1 MPEVELYLLIAL
13 MIVGALV
20 AVHTRSLISAVIS
33 LAVVGLALAVA
44 FLYMQAPDIAITQ
57 IVVEVLALVILIIA
71 VSIGKEVMDIK
82 GKWEILAIAAIVPF
96 VVIFALFA
104 YRAVTQL
111 PPFGSPLMTVS
122 QHYVE
127 EGLRQTGSANLVT
140 SVLLDFRAY
149 DTLGEATILFT
160 AILGAFAILRKVG
173 RKGK

>member
-1 MPEVELYLLIAL
+1 MPEIELYLLITL

-20 AVHTRSLISAVIS
+20 AVHTRYLVSAVIS
-33 LAVVGLALAVA
+33 LAIVGLALAVA

-82 GKWEILAIAAIVPF
+82 GKWEILAIGATVPF
-96 VVIFALFA
+96 VIIFGLFA
-104 YRAVTQL
+104 YRAISEL
-111 PPFGSPLMTVS
+111 PPFGSPLMRVS
-122 QHYVE
+122 QHYIQ
-127 EGLRQTGSANLVT
+127 EGLKQTGSANLVT

-160 AILGAFAILRKVG
+160 AILGTLAILRKVG

>member
-1 MPEVELYLLIAL
+1 MPEIELYLLITL

-20 AVHTRSLISAVIS
+20 AVHTRHLISAVIS
-33 LAVVGLALAVA
+33 LAVVGMALAVA

-82 GKWEILAIAAIVPF
+82 GKWEILAIGVTAPF

-104 YRAVTQL
+104 YRATSQL
-111 PPFGSPLMTVS
+111 PPFGSPLMEVS
-122 QHYVE
+122 QHYVQ
-127 EGLRQTGSANLVT
+127 EGLKQTGSANLVT
-140 SVLLDFRAY
+140 SILLDFRAY

-160 AILGAFAILRKVG
+160 AILGAFAVLRKIG

>member
-1 MPEVELYLLIAL
+1 MPEIELYLLITL

-20 AVHTRSLISAVIS
+20 AVHTRYLISAVIS
-33 LAVVGLALAVA
+33 LAVVGMALAVA

-82 GKWEILAIAAIVPF
+82 GKWEILTIGVTALF

-104 YRAVTQL
+104 YRATSQL

-122 QHYVE
+122 QHYVQ
-127 EGLRQTGSANLVT
+127 EGLKQTGSANLVT
-140 SVLLDFRAY
+140 SILLDFRAY

-160 AILGAFAILRKVG
+160 AILGAFAVLRKIG

>member
-1 MPEVELYLLIAL
+1 
-13 MIVGALV
+13 
-20 AVHTRSLISAVIS
+20 
-33 LAVVGLALAVA
+33 
-44 FLYMQAPDIAITQ
+44 
-57 IVVEVLALVILIIA
+57 VEVLALVILIIA

-104 YRAVTQL
+104 YRAVAQL

-140 SVLLDFRAY
+140 SILLDFRAY

-160 AILGAFAILRKVG
+160 AILGAFAVLRKIG

>member
-13 MIVGALV
+13 MIMGALV
-20 AVHTRSLISAVIS
+20 AVHTRYLISAVIS
-33 LAVVGLALAVA
+33 LAVVGMALAVA

-96 VVIFALFA
+96 GDIFALFA
-104 YRAVTQL
+104 YRAVAQL
-111 PPFGSPLMTVS
+111 PPFGSPLMKVS
-122 QHYVE
+122 QHYLE

-160 AILGAFAILRKVG
+160 AILGAFAVLRKIG

>member
-1 MPEVELYLLIAL
+1 MPEIELYLLITL
-13 MIVGALV
+13 MIGGALV
-20 AVHTRSLISAVIS
+20 AVHTRYLISAVIS
-33 LAVVGLALAVA
+33 LAVVGMALAVA

-71 VSIGKEVMDIK
+71 VSIGKEVVDIK
-82 GKWEILAIAAIVPF
+82 GKWETLTIGVTALF

-104 YRAVTQL
+104 YRALADL

-127 EGLRQTGSANLVT
+127 EGLKQTGSANLVT
-140 SVLLDFRAY
+140 SILLDFRAY

-160 AILGAFAILRKVG
+160 AILGAFAVLRNIG
-173 RKGK
+173 RKAK